1 MYGNAPDQGGKQ
13 FVPGTAAMTS
23 ESVSEELGPEPPLLP
38 SEKHTGATLSVFVFV
53 ERFTL
58 GPPVYACLARYA
70 SLLLAIAFA
79 GLGTLHFPLR
89 AQLWLLS

>member
-38 SEKHTGATLSVFVFV
+38 SEKHTGAMLSVFCF
-53 ERFTL
+53 
-58 GPPVYACLARYA
+58 
-70 SLLLAIAFA
+70 
-79 GLGTLHFPLR
+79 
-89 AQLWLLS
+89 